1 MASTVKVLLVDDHV
15 LFRSGVRALLSDEI
29 GLEVVGEAGDGEEAI
44 ESARKL
50 KPDVM
55 VMDLSMP
62 STNGFETLR
71 RLAALGSDVR
81 VLVLTMHGP
90 DEYLLPALDA
100 GAAGFLSKTS
110 ADDDLVSAIRT
121 VARGDAYLPPGGAQ
135 LLLNRYKN
143 GSEGPQSA
151 TEAQRAELSA
161 REEEVLA
168 LTAEGF
174 SSSEIGKK
182 LFISPKTVDTYRTRI
197 MKKLD
202 LKHRSELVRFALKS
216 GLLRDV

>member
-1 MASTVKVLLVDDHV
+1 MASTVKILLVDDHV
-15 LFRSGVRALLSDEI
+15 LFRSGVRALLNDEI

-44 ESARKL
+44 DKARKL

-62 STNGFETLR
+62 DTNGFETLR

-110 ADDDLVSAIRT
+110 ADDDLVSAIRM
-121 VARGDAYLPPGGAQ
+121 VARGDAYLPSGGAQ
-135 LLLNRYKN
+135 LLLNRFKN
-143 GSEGPQSA
+143 GTSEPQSS
-151 TEAQRAELSA
+151 TEAKLAELSA

-202 LKHRSELVRFALKS
+202 LRHRSELVRFALKS

>member
-1 MASTVKVLLVDDHV
+1 MGSKIQVLLVDDHV

-29 GLEVVGEAGDGEEAI
+29 GLEIVDEAGDGEEAI
-44 ESARKL
+44 EKARKL
-50 KPDVM
+50 KPDVV

-62 STNGFETLR
+62 GTNGLEALR
-71 RLAALGSDVR
+71 RLTALGTDVR
-81 VLVLTMHGP
+81 VLVLTMHEP
-90 DEYLLPALDA
+90 EEYLLSSLDA
-100 GAAGFLSKTS
+100 GAAGFLTKTS
-110 ADDDLVSAIRT
+110 ADDDLVKAIRT

-135 LLLNRYKN
+135 LLLHRFR
-143 GSEGPQSA
+143 SA
-151 TEAQRAELSA
+151 AKPASSTDAQLEELSA

-202 LKHRSELVRFALKS
+202 FHHRSDLVRFALKA

>member
-1 MASTVKVLLVDDHV
+1 MANKVKILLVDDHV
-15 LFRSGVRALLSDEI
+15 LFRSGVGALLADEI
-29 GLEVVGEAGDGEEAI
+29 GLEVIDEAGDGEEAI
-44 ESARKL
+44 EKARKL
-50 KPDVM
+50 KPDVV

-62 STNGFETLR
+62 GTNGLDALR
-71 RLAALGSDVR
+71 RLTALGSGVR
-81 VLVLTMHGP
+81 VLILTMHEP
-90 DEYLLPALDA
+90 EEYLLTALDA

-110 ADDDLVSAIRT
+110 ADDELVQAIRT
-121 VARGDAYLPPGGAQ
+121 IARGDAYLPAGGAQ
-135 LLLNRYKN
+135 LLLNRYRTASKP
-143 GSEGPQSA
+143 GSTTDA
-151 TEAQRAELSA
+151 LLNELSA

-202 LKHRSELVRFALKS
+202 IHHRSELVRFALKS
-216 GLLRDV
+216 GLLKDV

>member
-1 MASTVKVLLVDDHV
+1 MAAKLKVLLVDDHV

-29 GLEVVGEAGDGEEAI
+29 GLEVVDEAGDGEEAI
-44 ESARKL
+44 EKARKL

-62 STNGFETLR
+62 GTHGLEALR
-71 RLAALGSDVR
+71 RLAALGSGVR
-81 VLVLTMHGP
+81 VLVLTMHDP
-90 DEYLLPALDA
+90 EEYLLPALDA
-100 GAAGFLSKTS
+100 GAAGYLSKTS
-110 ADDDLVSAIRT
+110 ADDDLVDAIRT

-135 LLLNRYKN
+135 LLLHRYKN
-143 GSEGPQSA
+143 PSAQSSPV
-151 TEAQRAELSA
+151 ESRLKDLSA

-202 LKHRSELVRFALKS
+202 FHHRSELVRFALRS

>member
-1 MASTVKVLLVDDHV
+1 MASTVKILLVDDHV
-15 LFRSGVRALLSDEI
+15 LFRSGVRALLNDEI

-44 ESARKL
+44 DKARKL

-62 STNGFETLR
+62 DTNGFETLR

-110 ADDDLVSAIRT
+110 ADDDLVSAIRM
-121 VARGDAYLPPGGAQ
+121 VARGDAYLPSGGAQ

-143 GSEGPQSA
+143 GAGDPQSS
-151 TEAQRAELSA
+151 TEAKLAELSA

-202 LKHRSELVRFALKS
+202 LRHRSELVRFALKS

>member
-1 MASTVKVLLVDDHV
+1 MAINTTILLVDDHV

-29 GLEVVGEAGDGEEAI
+29 GLEVIDEAGDGEAAVEK
-44 ESARKL
+44 ARRL
-50 KPDVM
+50 KPDVV

-62 STNGFETLR
+62 GTNGLDALR
-71 RLAALGSDVR
+71 RLTALGSKQK
-81 VLVLTMHGP
+81 VLVLTMHDP
-90 DEYLLPALDA
+90 EEYLLPALDA
-100 GAAGFLSKTS
+100 GAMGFLTKTS
-110 ADDDLVSAIRT
+110 ADDELVKAIRT
-121 VARGDAYLPPGGAQ
+121 VAQGDAYLPAGGAQ
-135 LLLNRYKN
+135 LLLNRYRRAA
-143 GSEGPQSA
+143 EPASA
-151 TEAQRAELSA
+151 TETQLQGLSA
-161 REEEVLA
+161 REEEVLT

-202 LKHRSELVRFALKS
+202 LHHRSELVRFALRA